1 MYVHVST
8 YASSPV
14 VWGFDVEAMKV
25 LQEMQQLGLGLGR
38 EGGLGSSATSRNSFT
53 TAAGAAAA
61 GSNKYQKLFR
71 EGVMEAREEEKEEE
85 GEGEGEREG
94 SRPATED
101 GRQQNTQGVGGTRAP
116 VYCVVSACICMYVCE

>member
-1 MYVHVST
+1 MLVQYTYVYIILCMYVHMYVRVCTCST
-8 YASSPV
+8 YVSSPV
-14 VWGFDVEAMKV
+14 VWGFDAEAMKV
-25 LQEMQQLGLGLGR
+25 LQEMQHLNLGR
-38 EGGLGSSATSRNSFT
+38 EGGVGSTATSRNSFT
-53 TAAGAAAA
+53 TAGGGAAVA

-101 GRQQNTQGVGGTRAP
+101 GRRQNAQGVG
-116 VYCVVSACICMYVCE
+116 